1 MNRGVEKLSEGK
13 LQGQVLSAFK
23 SFFDEESLGGLG
35 ERARSAKDGVLSE
48 GRHRV
53 VVLDFEKNG
62 KRLKVAVKAFGRQG
76 FLKDRYDFK
85 KGSKAERSFKAA
97 NFLKSRGVGTPQPI
111 AYFDCWEGSRLVE
124 SFYLSDYL
132 ESLVSFKSALIQ
144 AYEERADCRF
154 LVAKLDHIASA
165 IRRMHDVGF
174 WHRDLG
180 NQNMEFQVSGD
191 GEWGEVQF
199 IDLNRGRI
207 REVLSLK
214 ERAQDFSRMRLPS
227 AFLNVLARIY
237 WKGNPPKEFT
247 KEMIS
252 RRRSFELWERSRKW
266 RHPFRKWS
274 RGLVGSYPEVQD
286 IWIWDRESAQAS
298 ITMERYERK
307 RFYSLGRHYKVAW
320 AVLKFAGKIWCEYR
334 RQIPLAYQN
343 QIDLKGRFGV
353 ALESADLDFNRQVEL
368 LEKLEGV
375 SVLLRFCHHEGM
387 LCWKEGVLQVKRL
400 VDSGREVMIAMVQ
413 DRGAVNEPDS
423 WAEFLSFV
431 LDEVGE
437 LVTAVEICHA
447 VNRMK
452 WGVHGP
458 DDQVALLLPVI
469 KLQEKFPEITF
480 TGPACIDFEYHYVLS
495 AFKGAP
501 KGLHYGALSH
511 HLYVD
516 RRGAPENFQGKFST
530 LEKCGLLRAI
540 AKVVPACD
548 DQVIISEVNWPLEGT
563 GIWSPVTATYVDAGA
578 PEHPL
583 SVSELDYGV
592 YMLRYLVIS
601 VCSGFVDKVYW
612 WRLVAHG
619 FGLVDE
625 RVEGGWR
632 ERIGFKMLRVF
643 LEQLGS
649 ATFLEKLEMEDDV
662 YAFRFERCDEQ
673 ILMMWC
679 NGRNYSGPWPVE
691 FKYALNASGNV
702 AEIKEVG
709 DSPIYFFL

>member
-1 MNRGVEKLSEGK
+1 MKSGVEKLSVGK
-13 LQGQVLSAFK
+13 FQGQVLSAFK
-23 SFFDEESLGGLG
+23 SFFDEESLSGFG
-35 ERARSAKDGVLSE
+35 ERARSVKKGVLSE

-53 VVLDFEKNG
+53 VVLDLEKNG
-62 KRLKVAVKAFGRQG
+62 KSLKVAVKAFGRQG
-76 FLKDRYDFK
+76 CLKDFYDFR
-85 KGSKAERSFKAA
+85 KGSKAERSFKAG

-111 AYFDCWEGSRLVE
+111 AYFDRWEGKHLLE
-124 SFYLSDYL
+124 SFYLSDYV
-132 ESLVSFKSALIQ
+132 ESLISFKDSLIQ
-144 AYEERADCRF
+144 AYHEKADCRF
-154 LVAKLDHIASA
+154 LVARLSHIASA

-180 NQNMEFQVSGD
+180 NQNMEFQVSSK

-207 REVLSLK
+207 REDLSAK
-214 ERAQDFSRMRLPS
+214 ERAQDFSRIRLPS
-227 AFLNVLARIY
+227 AFLNVLVRIY
-237 WKGNPPKEFT
+237 WKGNPPREFN
-247 KEMIS
+247 KEMRS
-252 RRRSFELWERSRKW
+252 RRRGFEWWERSRRW
-266 RHPFRKWS
+266 RHPFRKRS
-274 RGLVGSYPEVQD
+274 RKAVGSYPEVQN

-307 RFYSLGRHYKVAW
+307 RYYSLGRHFKVAW
-320 AVLKFAGKIWCEYR
+320 SVLKFAGRIWREYR
-334 RQIPLAYQN
+334 RQLPLAYQSRV
-343 QIDLKGRFGV
+343 DLKGRFGV
-353 ALESADLDFNRQVEL
+353 ALESTDLDFNRQLEL

-387 LCWKEGVLQVKRL
+387 SCWKEGVAQVKEL
-400 VDSGREVMIAMVQ
+400 VASGRKVMIAMVQ
-413 DRGAVNEPDS
+413 DRGAVSEPDS
-423 WAEFLSFV
+423 WARFLSFV
-431 LDEVGE
+431 LDEIGG

-458 DDQVALLLPVI
+458 DDQVALLSPIL

-495 AFKGAP
+495 AFESAP
-501 KGLHYGALSH
+501 DGLHYGALSH

-516 RRGAPENFQGKFST
+516 RRGAPENFQGRFST

-540 AKVVPACD
+540 ARVVPACD
-548 DQVIISEVNWPLEGT
+548 DQVIISEVNWPLEGG
-563 GIWSPVTATYVDAGA
+563 GIWSPVTATHVDPDA

-583 SVSELDYGV
+583 SVSEFDYGV

-601 VCSGFVDKVYW
+601 VCSGFVDRVYW

-625 RVEGGWR
+625 RAEGGWR

-649 ATFLEKLEMEDDV
+649 ATFLEKLEMEVDV
-662 YAFRFERCDEQ
+662 YAFRFERGDEK
-673 ILMMWC
+673 IIMMWC
-679 NGRNYSGPWPVE
+679 NGRTYSGPWSFE
-691 FKYALNASGNV
+691 FRQALNATGDV
-702 AEIKEVG
+702 TGIKEVG
-709 DSPIYFFL
+709 DSPVYFFL

>member
-13 LQGQVLSAFK
+13 LQGQVLSDFK

-124 SFYLSDYL
+124 SFYLSDYV
-132 ESLVSFKSALIQ
+132 ESLVSFKSSLIQ
-144 AYEERADCRF
+144 AYQERADCRF

-165 IRRMHDVGF
+165 IRQMHDVGF

-274 RGLVGSYPEVQD
+274 RGLVGRYPEVQD

-307 RFYSLGRHYKVAW
+307 RFYSLGRHCKVAW
-320 AVLKFAGKIWCEYR
+320 
-334 RQIPLAYQN
+334 
-343 QIDLKGRFGV
+343 
-353 ALESADLDFNRQVEL
+353 
-368 LEKLEGV
+368 
-375 SVLLRFCHHEGM
+375 SVF
-387 LCWKEGVLQVKRL
+387 
-400 VDSGREVMIAMVQ
+400 
-413 DRGAVNEPDS
+413 
-423 WAEFLSFV
+423 
-431 LDEVGE
+431 
-437 LVTAVEICHA
+437 EIC
-447 VNRMK
+447 
-452 WGVHGP
+452 
-458 DDQVALLLPVI
+458 
-469 KLQEKFPEITF
+469 
-480 TGPACIDFEYHYVLS
+480 
-495 AFKGAP
+495 
-501 KGLHYGALSH
+501 
-511 HLYVD
+511 
-516 RRGAPENFQGKFST
+516 GKN
-530 LEKCGLLRAI
+530 LA
-540 AKVVPACD
+540 
-548 DQVIISEVNWPLEGT
+548 
-563 GIWSPVTATYVDAGA
+563 
-578 PEHPL
+578 
-583 SVSELDYGV
+583 
-592 YMLRYLVIS
+592 
-601 VCSGFVDKVYW
+601 
-612 WRLVAHG
+612 
-619 FGLVDE
+619 
-625 RVEGGWR
+625 
-632 ERIGFKMLRVF
+632 
-643 LEQLGS
+643 
-649 ATFLEKLEMEDDV
+649 
-662 YAFRFERCDEQ
+662 
-673 ILMMWC
+673 
-679 NGRNYSGPWPVE
+679 
-691 FKYALNASGNV
+691 
-702 AEIKEVG
+702 
-709 DSPIYFFL
+709 

>member
-13 LQGQVLSAFK
+13 LQGQVLSDFK

-144 AYEERADCRF
+144 AYQERADCRF

-274 RGLVGSYPEVQD
+274 RGLVGRYPEVQD

-307 RFYSLGRHYKVAW
+307 RFYSLGRHCKVAW
-320 AVLKFAGKIWCEYR
+320 SVLKFAGKIWREYR
-334 RQIPLAYQN
+334 RQIPLAYQS

-353 ALESADLDFNRQVEL
+353 ALESTDLDFNRQVEL

-387 LCWKEGVLQVKRL
+387 SCWKEGVLQVKRL

-423 WAEFLSFV
+423 WAGFLSFV

-458 DDQVALLLPVI
+458 VDQVALLQPVM
-469 KLQEKFPEITF
+469 KLQEKFPKITF

-495 AFKGAP
+495 ALEGAP

-540 AKVVPACD
+540 AKVVPVCD

-583 SVSELDYGV
+583 NVSEFDYGV

-625 RVEGGWR
+625 RAEGGWR

-662 YAFRFERCDEQ
+662 YALRFERGDEQ

-679 NGRNYSGPWPVE
+679 NGRNYSGPWPGE
-691 FKYALNASGNV
+691 FKYTLNAFGDV
-702 AEIKEVG
+702 GEINEVG
-709 DSPIYFFL
+709 DSPVYFFL